1 MPASGTESR
10 AQINSAHTSLIHFIS
25 CRMKELC
32 DELNVSDAAG
42 NPKRFL
48 LVCASGQTQIEVGKD
63 LSLNDL
69 MCAVVDPSANQPEHA
84 NPASAVLFVKAE
96 QFGKQD
102 LAYCQ
107 LIHDTRLLFVNQ
119 PNRRFMWGVTL
130 SGTLAR
136 VVLFLDEHMLSSSD
150 IDMITPAGRAAYIQF
165 IVSLCHCERHQLGYD
180 PSMTWCPENEYWI
193 INCPGLA
200 AAEDG
205 ERRVTRY
212 YTRGSAS
219 GADRL
224 FGRHTRGFMASADP
238 ARVDVPDTFIENA
251 WPHMDRITQ
260 DMPCDELAAMLRI
273 KQSVHAI
280 GNSSCFDGFTLHVH
294 RQVTLQTIG
303 RPLSAL
309 SSPYELII
317 VLADAMVAHL
327 DVLNQRNS
335 PHRNISI
342 NNILAIEVGGRVRG
356 MLTDF
361 DCAAKVGGHH
371 QACDEQTGLPP
382 FMSINNLRNS
392 SVERSELDDWESLL
406 YVL

>member
-1 MPASGTESR
+1 
-10 AQINSAHTSLIHFIS
+10 
-25 CRMKELC
+25 MKELC